1 MNFDLTEDEQMLKA
15 VAERFLDNQ
24 YAGEERREYQSQPC
38 GFEPRN
44 WALLGELG
52 ILAASYPE
60 EAGGLELGAT
70 SISLIHHAMGR
81 GLAVEPLIDCALLA
95 GGVVVRAQS
104 EIAEQWADDLA
115 SGAKRVAL
123 AHNEFDA
130 PGGWHGLRTEAREV
144 NDSVQI
150 TGTKPFTMGGCGA
163 DLYLVSAR
171 DSDAASNTDTGAL
184 YLVAADADGLDV
196 ETWRVADG
204 SMAAMLK
211 LNAVRPIARIEDGAR
226 LLAQVEQTAS
236 LARSSEMVGIMERL
250 FEHTLDYLRQRE
262 QFDQP
267 LSRFQAIQHRMA
279 ALYAKLE
286 QAKSLLDF
294 AIVSEGKP
302 DYAKRLDGARAFI
315 AEAAIELG
323 HEAIQLHG
331 AMGITQELSIGQGH
345 KRLIVLSRW
354 PEAPDA
360 ALDRFALA
368 S

>member
-1 MNFDLTEDEQMLKA
+1 VNFDLTEDEQMLKA

-60 EAGGLELGAT
+60 EAGGLDLGAT

-95 GGVVVRAQS
+95 GGILVRAQD
-104 EIAEQWADDLA
+104 EIAGQWADDLA
-115 SGAKRVAL
+115 SGAKRAAL

-130 PGGWHGLRTEAREV
+130 PGGWSGLRTQARKV
-144 NDSVQI
+144 GDTVQI

-163 DLYLVSAR
+163 DLYLVSAL
-171 DSDAASNTDTGAL
+171 DDDAADGGAL

-204 SMAAMLK
+204 SMAVMLR
-211 LNAVRPIARIEDGAR
+211 LTDVRPIARIENGAR

-294 AIVSEGKP
+294 AIVSEGTS

-315 AEAAIELG
+315 AETGIELG

-345 KRLIVLSRW
+345 KRLMVLSRW

>member
-60 EAGGLELGAT
+60 EAGGLDLGAT

-95 GGVVVRAQS
+95 GGILVRAQD
-104 EIAEQWADDLA
+104 EIAGQWADDLA
-115 SGAKRVAL
+115 SGTKRAAL

-130 PGGWHGLRTEAREV
+130 PGGWSGLRTRARKTG
-144 NDSVQI
+144 DTVQI
-150 TGTKPFTMGGCGA
+150 TGTKPFTMGGCEA
-163 DLYLVSAR
+163 DLYLVSAL
-171 DSDAASNTDTGAL
+171 DSDAGDGGAL

-204 SMAAMLK
+204 SMAAMLR
-211 LNAVRPIARIEDGAR
+211 LNDVRPIARIEDGAR

-294 AIVSEGKP
+294 AIVSEGTP

-315 AEAAIELG
+315 AETGIELG

-345 KRLIVLSRW
+345 KRLMVLSRW

>member
-60 EAGGLELGAT
+60 EAGGLDLGAT

-95 GGVVVRAQS
+95 GGILVRAQD
-104 EIAEQWADDLA
+104 EIAGQWADDLA
-115 SGAKRVAL
+115 SGAKRAAL

-130 PGGWHGLRTEAREV
+130 PGGWSGLRTQARKV
-144 NDSVQI
+144 GDTVQI

-163 DLYLVSAR
+163 DLYLVSAL
-171 DSDAASNTDTGAL
+171 DDDAADGGAL

-204 SMAAMLK
+204 SMAVMLR
-211 LNAVRPIARIEDGAR
+211 LTDVRPIARIENGAR
-226 LLAQVEQTAS
+226 LLAQAGHPPAPELDNGAVRSGSWSACSNTRSTTYAS
-236 LARSSEMVGIMERL
+236 ASSSTSRSAGFRRSSIAWPRC
-250 FEHTLDYLRQRE
+250 TPSSNR
-262 QFDQP
+262 P
-267 LSRFQAIQHRMA
+267 SRC
-279 ALYAKLE
+279 
-286 QAKSLLDF
+286 S
-294 AIVSEGKP
+294 
-302 DYAKRLDGARAFI
+302 
-315 AEAAIELG
+315 
-323 HEAIQLHG
+323 
-331 AMGITQELSIGQGH
+331 T
-345 KRLIVLSRW
+345 SR
-354 PEAPDA
+354 
-360 ALDRFALA
+360 